1 MTEETQQDG
10 TSQEIKDPAAVLA
23 ALDRAKK
30 DAKQFREEKEALE
43 LELNKFKEDSAKV
56 STKLLREKVMQEI
69 AKQYAGPSE
78 RMLKFI
84 KFDQLSFDDE
94 LNLVGFKEQ
103 MDQIKKDFPE
113 VFDPK
118 LLVAGKADSA
128 DAKPVDKKLSASE
141 MQAAMVLGRI

>member
-1 MTEETQQDG
+1 MEETQTDG

-43 LELNKFKEDSAKV
+43 LEITKYQQESAKF
-56 STKLLREKVMQEI
+56 SGKLLRERVLQEV
-69 AKQYAGPSE
+69 AKQYAGPSD
-78 RMLKFI
+78 RLLKFI
-84 KFDQLSFDDE
+84 KFEDLSFDDD
-94 LNLVGFKEQ
+94 LNLVGFDEQ

-113 VFDPK
+113 IFDPK

-128 DAKPVDKKLSASE
+128 ESRPLDKKLSASQI
-141 MQAAMVLGRI
+141 QAAAVLGRL